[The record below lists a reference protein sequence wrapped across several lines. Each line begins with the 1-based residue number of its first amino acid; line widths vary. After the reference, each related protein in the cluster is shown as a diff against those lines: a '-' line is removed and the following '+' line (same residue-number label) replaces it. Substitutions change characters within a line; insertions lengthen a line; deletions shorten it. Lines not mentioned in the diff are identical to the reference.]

1 MHLNRKG
8 KSMEM
13 HYLLHHVFT
22 NSSERVPGKHAVIDS
37 QRQLTYSQLNKL
49 AGVMAQKLKEAGIER
64 GDRVAFFL
72 DHDCNQAI
80 SILAISSLGAVFIP
94 INRLLHPE
102 QVKHI
107 VFDAGV
113 KVLITTGERVAQI
126 AEAMEACHD
135 LKEILLVEEL
145 EGRSSLERVSP
156 AIENDLAAI
165 LYTSGSS
172 GRPKGVMLSHKNLL
186 SGCWIVSEYL
196 KLHSQ
201 DRLLGVLPLSFDYG
215 LNQLLTMLA
224 LGGTYVFSTFR
235 YPNDIVSDL
244 VRYKITGLAGI
255 PPIWALLVRSLLGD
269 TDLPHLRYV
278 TNSGGAVATSIL
290 DSLRKAVP
298 ETDVYLMYGLTE
310 AFRSTYLHP
319 HELDTR
325 PTSMGKAIPNT
336 EIMVVSKEGNI
347 CGPNEVGQLVH
358 RGPTVSMGYW
368 NRPEETEKRFKH
380 FPWDGKDDHLKF
392 ERVVFSGDLV
402 RLDEEGFL
410 YFIGRDDGMIKCSG
424 NRLSPTEIEEVVYK
438 THLVAEV
445 AAVGVPDSVAGQVV
459 KIFAVPADNDP
470 LRFDEMTNEIMRFCS
485 RNSPGYMVPRYVE
498 FVDELPKTATGKIDY
513 SELRARVES

>member
-1 MHLNRKG
+1 
-8 KSMEM
+8 MEM

-278 TNSGGAVATSIL
+278 T
-290 DSLRKAVP
+290 
-298 ETDVYLMYGLTE
+298 
-310 AFRSTYLHP
+310 
-319 HELDTR
+319 
-325 PTSMGKAIPNT
+325 
-336 EIMVVSKEGNI
+336 
-347 CGPNEVGQLVH
+347 
-358 RGPTVSMGYW
+358 
-368 NRPEETEKRFKH
+368 
-380 FPWDGKDDHLKF
+380 
-392 ERVVFSGDLV
+392 
-402 RLDEEGFL
+402 
-410 YFIGRDDGMIKCSG
+410 
-424 NRLSPTEIEEVVYK
+424 
-438 THLVAEV
+438 
-445 AAVGVPDSVAGQVV
+445 
-459 KIFAVPADNDP
+459 
-470 LRFDEMTNEIMRFCS
+470 
-485 RNSPGYMVPRYVE
+485 
-498 FVDELPKTATGKIDY
+498 
-513 SELRARVES
+513 